1 MKKLIL
7 VLTALVLVFSMA
19 ACGDD
24 TTTKKAENAI
34 QSGRPEN
41 FDEKA
46 ELLKLYNGIM
56 QATTLEEMR
65 PYVTDDITDAQLQKL
80 VDEQNEMAKQ
90 YPEMR
95 RKMTSVV
102 SMEVI
107 DQFEGYD
114 VVIWEM
120 TDDESSESSLI
131 PSVEQGGIFPLK
143 IQNGHYVTNLNEEFS
158 TRFHE
163 TYTICHTCIGSGKT
177 QVPTQEPCPHC
188 SGSEECYDEPFAGI
202 PSTDISLGEGTI
214 QFVDPETIEG
224 FTVNGTVPDGSIQ
237 FVDPGMTE
245 IPTVNGISP
254 EMEDMIV
261 DSDLIIDSGLD
272 GSYYPGGCYE
282 CHYTGFVTTEEDCP
296 DCQGKGYLIHK

>member
-7 VLTALVLVFSMA
+7 ILTVLVLVFSMA

-24 TTTKKAENAI
+24 TTTQKADNAT

-46 ELLKLYNGIM
+46 ELLRLYNGIM
-56 QATTLEEMR
+56 QATTMEEMR

-80 VDEQNEMAKQ
+80 LDEQNEMAEK

-95 RKMTSVV
+95 RKMTDVV

-114 VVIWEM
+114 VVIWKM
-120 TDDESSESSLI
+120 TDAESSESSLI
-131 PSVEQGGIFPLK
+131 PLTEQGGIFPLK
-143 IQNGHYVTNLNEEFS
+143 IQNGHYVTNLNEDFS

-163 TYTICHTCIGSGKT
+163 TYTICYTCFGSGKT

-188 SGSEECYDEPFAGI
+188 SGSEECYDEPLAEI
-202 PSTDISLGEGTI
+202 PSTDVSLGEDSVYYLDPEIVGQITDKEIVIGNNI
-214 QFVDPETIEG
+214 QMVDPETI
-224 FTVNGTVPDGSIQ
+224 
-237 FVDPGMTE
+237 E

-254 EMEDMIV
+254 DMEDLIV

-282 CHYTGFVTTEEDCP
+282 CNYTGFVTTEDDCP
-296 DCQGKGYLIHK
+296 DCQGKGYQIHK